1 MQIQAG
7 TRLGPYEIVAPIGA
21 GGMGQVWRAK
31 DTRLERDVAV
41 KLLPEDYAAVSG
53 EEVVIARDNR
63 PLLRLVPLP
72 PVGGRRQP
80 GSAKGR
86 IWMALDFDRTPED
99 FEDYVG

>member
-1 MQIQAG
+1 MLEPGQG
-7 TRLGPYEIVAPIGA
+7 TTVRFRLRNT
-21 GGMGQVWRAK
+21 GGR
-31 DTRLERDVAV
+31 E
-41 KLLPEDYAAVSG
+41 G

-72 PVGGRRQP
+72 PVGGRRRP

-86 IWMALDFDRTPED
+86 IWMAPDFDRTPED

>member
-1 MQIQAG
+1 MAQFN
-7 TRLGPYEIVAPIGA
+7 VAE
-21 GGMGQVWRAK
+21 AK
-31 DTRLERDVAV
+31 ARFSELVQ
-41 KLLPEDYAAVSG
+41 KAVSG

-72 PVGGRRQP
+72 APGGRREP

-86 IWMALDFDRTPED
+86 IWMAPDFDRTPED